1 MESSLLSACL
11 LDCLPDFFSL
21 FSYSPFSLPQRRPMA
36 TRIKPSQAD
45 LFDLLIEQNYL
56 FKNLDKRWLAD
67 CLPDQPLQIET
78 LYSNRL
84 VYTAYYPDV
93 WLEALY
99 LIVDGGPIVVR
110 SAPLDRILAL
120 SYPGGCFGM
129 RSLPVGYGR
138 VAKGFPSQVE
148 AYKTTSVIKLPL
160 AAVQTLYQSS
170 DMFRDRY
177 DRLFELREKF
187 QYHLLNCST
196 YPPQAVA
203 ALLRALIY
211 QERAIGNQPNSN
223 SVYSFDLPTDVIAR
237 VCQLN
242 HRTVEQV
249 IKGMQKVG
257 LLESIQSAD
266 ESEDM
271 IRVIDPEGL
280 KETYSA
286 TRDKVSWWPLR

>member
-1 MESSLLSACL
+1 
-11 LDCLPDFFSL
+11 
-21 FSYSPFSLPQRRPMA
+21 MA
-36 TRIKPSQAD
+36 TRTKSSQAD
-45 LFDLLIEQNYL
+45 LLDLLTQQNYL
-56 FKNLDKRWLAD
+56 FKDLDQGWLAD
-67 CLPDQPLQIET
+67 CLPDRPLQIET

-84 VYTAYYPDV
+84 VYTAYAPDV
-93 WLEALY
+93 WLDMLY
-99 LIVDGGPIVVR
+99 LIVEGGPIVVR
-110 SAPLDRILAL
+110 SAPLDRILTL

-129 RSLPVGYGR
+129 RNLPLGYGR
-138 VAKGFPSQVE
+138 VARGFPSQVE

-160 AAVQTLYQSS
+160 ATVEALYQSS
-170 DMFRDRY
+170 DVFRDRY

-203 ALLRALIY
+203 ALLRALVY
-211 QERAIGNQPNSN
+211 QERSLGNQPNAAA
-223 SVYSFDLPTDVIAR
+223 VYRFDLPTDVIAR
-237 VCQLN
+237 ACQLN

-257 LLESIQSAD
+257 LLEPIQSAE

-271 IRVIDPEGL
+271 IRVVDPEGL